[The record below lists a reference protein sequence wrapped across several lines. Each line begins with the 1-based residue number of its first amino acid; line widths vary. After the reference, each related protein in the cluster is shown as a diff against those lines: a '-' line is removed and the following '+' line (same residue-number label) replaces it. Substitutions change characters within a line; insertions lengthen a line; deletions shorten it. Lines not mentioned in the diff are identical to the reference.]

1 MMPHL
6 TAALA
11 FSHVAEMERQANNRR
26 RVNRV
31 RPKRTA

>member
-11 FSHVAEMERQANNRR
+11 YARMTDLERQANNRR
-26 RVNRV
+26 RVNRA
-31 RPKRTA
+31 RPKRAA

>member
-11 FSHVAEMERQANNRR
+11 YSHIAEMERQANNRR
-26 RVNRV
+26 RVNRL
-31 RPKRTA
+31 RPKRAA

>member
-11 FSHVAEMERQANNRR
+11 YHHMAELERKANNRR
-26 RVNRV
+26 RVNRL
-31 RPKRTA
+31 RPKRAA

>member
-11 FSHVAEMERQANNRR
+11 YHHIAELERQANNRR
-26 RVNRV
+26 RVNRL
-31 RPKRTA
+31 RPKRSA

>member
-11 FSHVAEMERQANNRR
+11 FHHVAELERRANSRR

-31 RPKRTA
+31 RPKRVA

>member
-11 FSHVAEMERQANNRR
+11 YHHIAELERQANNRR
-26 RVNRV
+26 RVNRL
-31 RPKRTA
+31 RRKRSA

>member
-11 FSHVAEMERQANNRR
+11 FHHIAELERQANTRR

-31 RPKRTA
+31 RPKRAA

>member
-11 FSHVAEMERQANNRR
+11 FHHMAELERQANNRR
-26 RVNRV
+26 LVNKV
-31 RPKRTA
+31 RPKRAA